1 MNALDHDKFFKLIFE
16 RTPLPALVIDPVD
29 KIVLKANK
37 AALKL
42 YGINLEGKNVSRIN
56 YYPDKNY
63 VPLRD
68 QLTRRKITS
77 IQTKHIVEKNKIID
91 VECHVSVISHEGR
104 KLFLT
109 LIRDI
114 TNETAKKEKLINEAS
129 MDELTQ
135 IPNRR
140 FFITILENFLE
151 NLKRYNE
158 KFSLIYFDIDNFKYY
173 NDQYGHAFGDQ
184 ILKNTVRSINK
195 EKRAGDF
202 LARLSGDEFVLIL
215 NRVLNESDLA
225 KICNNLSA
233 VIKKS
238 STHVMPPVSVSIGGY
253 LVTKF
258 ESHEKIIAK
267 IDRAMYTSKRRG
279 GDSFHIV
286 SSGPYQN
293 TSELIHLLEG
303 MNHAHHNKFEVL
315 YQPIIDLKGNSVHKV
330 EVLLSPRSATL
341 KALTTAEIIKD
352 AIKHHLISNVT
363 YFVLDK
369 ACHDFSDGIKNIRPN
384 LTLGIN
390 ITLHELIY
398 DFPLLSN
405 SLKTILK
412 KYVVRPRQ
420 IVLEINEFSL
430 TSIDSKDLDRAY
442 KSIRQLK
449 ALGFGIAVDDFGS
462 GYSNLP
468 YFHEIDIDYL
478 KIDKSYLQK
487 IFAKNNKAEKI
498 YRAICELSHNLGIRV
513 TAEGIESE
521 KQLDYM
527 NQVGVDF
534 GQGYYFSRPLSIK
547 KLISFL
553 KKN

>member
-1 MNALDHDKFFKLIFE
+1 
-16 RTPLPALVIDPVD
+16 
-29 KIVLKANK
+29 
-37 AALKL
+37 
-42 YGINLEGKNVSRIN
+42 
-56 YYPDKNY
+56 
-63 VPLRD
+63 
-68 QLTRRKITS
+68 
-77 IQTKHIVEKNKIID
+77 
-91 VECHVSVISHEGR
+91 
-104 KLFLT
+104 
-109 LIRDI
+109 
-114 TNETAKKEKLINEAS
+114 
-129 MDELTQ
+129 
-135 IPNRR
+135 
-140 FFITILENFLE
+140 
-151 NLKRYNE
+151 
-158 KFSLIYFDIDNFKYY
+158 
-173 NDQYGHAFGDQ
+173 
-184 ILKNTVRSINK
+184 
-195 EKRAGDF
+195 
-202 LARLSGDEFVLIL
+202 
-215 NRVLNESDLA
+215 
-225 KICNNLSA
+225 
-233 VIKKS
+233 
-238 STHVMPPVSVSIGGY
+238 VSIGGY

-258 ESHEKIIAK
+258 EPHEKIIAK

-369 ACHDFSDGIKNIRPN
+369 ACHDFSDGIKNIHPN

-498 YRAICELSHNLGIRV
+498 YRAICELSHNLGIRI

-521 KQLDYM
+521 KQLDYV